1 MRIRELENARPTLV
15 AAAVLVALAAAA
27 PTGAQAQSSTQTQST
42 SAASSATAAPAEAPS
57 LNEIVVTA
65 QRRAEPIQNVP
76 ITINYLSA
84 SDLSK
89 AGVTDLGDIDSVTP
103 GLRFGYAGTFIQPTI
118 RGVGTTLALSGSGSN
133 VGVYIDG
140 FYSPNP
146 EVNDFEL
153 LNVQSIQVLKGPQG
167 TLFGRNTTGGAILV
181 STAAPS
187 TTTNFMANVDYS
199 SFNTQ
204 KYQAYF
210 TTGITS
216 DLAFD
221 ISGLFTKS
229 DGWLHNIA
237 DGDRDAGAYQDYTLR
252 TGLLYTPTDNLSFL
266 LRYYHTGT
274 NDPSNLDMAA
284 YEQNGVPQ
292 VYGRFVPGTVITTS
306 PYEVAYDDEPVSML
320 QHTNVWQLTS
330 KYDFDFATFTSY
342 TQYRKEF
349 GETFESLDYDSFRAL
364 NIDINVA
371 DHTFTQ
377 EFLLNSKAGGPLQWT
392 AGAFILNSRD
402 IWPTDGQIFDSPMS
416 LLAASATTDRSFAGY
431 FNVTYQLAPKW
442 FLTGGFR
449 YTHDEQSE
457 GFYYSTAVP
466 FYNYPTLSSNRGTPR
481 VVLRYQLD
489 DESSL
494 YASFSTGFKSAIFN
508 VGGGQKDP
516 ILPESLKAYEVG
528 YKFSNPRVTANLS
541 SYFYNYKDL
550 QVETYAV
557 VDNVPE
563 SLINN
568 AATARIWGFDGD
580 LSFRITPALQIN
592 TGANYTHAVYTDYTA
607 APTYPECLSLTLC
620 GTGYGFYLNGSTDAS
635 GFEMANAPRFTANVG
650 PTYRVD
656 IPGGSALALSAN
668 YYYTSSLYFDS
679 AEQFKQGA
687 YSTLGLRAEW
697 TSASGQWSAALYGN
711 NVTDTHY
718 MTQVLANTF
727 GIGAQWAAPMS
738 LGVSV
743 SYRMH

>member
-1 MRIRELENARPTLV
+1 MREFEQARSTLV
-15 AAAVLVALAAAA
+15 TAAVLIALAAAA
-27 PTGAQAQSSTQTQST
+27 PAGAQAQTSAQTQSASALSSQT
-42 SAASSATAAPAEAPS
+42 AASDQAPT

-84 SDLSK
+84 NQLSN
-89 AGVTDLGDIDSVTP
+89 AGVTNLGDIDSITP

-146 EVNDFEL
+146 EVNDLEL
-153 LNVQSIQVLKGPQG
+153 LNVNSVQVLKGPQG

-181 STAAPS
+181 TTAAPS
-187 TTTNFMANVDYS
+187 TTTNFMADADYS

-204 KYQAYF
+204 KYETYF

-221 ISGLFTKS
+221 VAGLFTKS
-229 DGWLHNIA
+229 DGWIHNIA
-237 DGDRDAGAYQDYTLR
+237 DNNSDAGAYQDYTLR
-252 TGLLYTPTDNLSFL
+252 ASLLYTPSDNLSFL
-266 LRYYHTGT
+266 ARYYHTGT

-284 YEQNGVPQ
+284 FEENGVPQ
-292 VYGRFVPGTVITTS
+292 VYGRFVPGTTITTS
-306 PYEVAYDDEPVSML
+306 PYEVAYDGEPVTMK

-330 KYDFDFATFTSY
+330 KYDFGLGTFTSY
-342 TQYRKEF
+342 TQYRKEY

-377 EFLLNSKAGGPLQWT
+377 EFLVNSHPGRLQWT

-402 IWPTDGQIFDSPMS
+402 IWPTDGQLFDAPMS

-431 FNVTYQLAPKW
+431 FNMTYELAPKW

-449 YTHDEQSE
+449 YTHDEQSQ

-466 FYNYPTLSSNRGTPR
+466 IYDYPTLSSNRGTPR
-481 VVLRYQLD
+481 VVLRYQFD
-489 DESSL
+489 QESSL

-508 VGGGQKDP
+508 VGGGQKNP
-516 ILPESLKAYEVG
+516 ILPETLKAYEIG

-568 AATARIWGFDGD
+568 AATARIYGFDAD
-580 LSFRITPALQIN
+580 LAFHITPALQLT

-607 APTYPECLSLTLC
+607 APTYPECLNLVAC
-620 GTGYGFYLNGSTDAS
+620 GAGYGLYLNGSTDAS
-635 GFEMANAPRFTANVG
+635 GFEMANAPRFTANIG
-650 PTYRVD
+650 PVYTIG
-656 IPGGSALALSAN
+656 IPGGSAVALSAN
-668 YYYTSSLYFDS
+668 YYYTSPLYFDS

-697 TSASGQWSAALYGN
+697 TSASGQWSAAFYGN

-727 GIGAQWAAPMS
+727 GIGAQWAEPKV
-738 LGVSV
+738 LGLSV
-743 SYRMH
+743 SYRLH